1 MKNKNIKESTKI
13 DKAIYWLVQLT
24 FAVLAAAG
32 IWNYL
37 QPVDPILSLPITVLF
52 IGMMFYISIKN
63 R

>member
-1 MKNKNIKESTKI
+1 MNKKNTKL
-13 DKAIYWLVQLT
+13 DKAIYWLVQVV

-37 QPVDPILSLPITVLF
+37 QPVDVVLSLPITILF